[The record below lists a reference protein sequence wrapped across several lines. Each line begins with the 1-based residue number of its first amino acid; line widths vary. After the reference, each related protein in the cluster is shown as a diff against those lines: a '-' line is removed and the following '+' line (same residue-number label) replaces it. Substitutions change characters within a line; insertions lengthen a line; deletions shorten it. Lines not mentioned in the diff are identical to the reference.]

1 MKFYEIVV
9 QFNTFGNQSEG
20 VFHYMAMQ
28 IDKKILIEFDVET
41 QMRDGTILRANV
53 YRPVGEGQWP
63 VLLTRLP
70 YGKDLPLGSAALD
83 PAQAARRGYVVI
95 VQDTRG
101 RFMSEGEWVPFINEA
116 LDGIDTIEWA
126 AQLPYSDGKVGMY
139 GISYFGFTQWSS
151 AVYQPPTLKALAPVQ
166 TWNNPFNG
174 VIFRGGA
181 LELGS
186 AGSWQLMMGLN
197 DLMRRHRGNPQALG
211 RSIYLLAKE
220 MDALGKEGYWFL
232 PLREFGPLKR
242 HEIAQTFFENFSSP
256 MDPEHPNTQP
266 LFISGKQESVEVPT
280 LNVGGW
286 YDIFLQDT
294 IDSYKFMREQ
304 GSTSEAQQSKLL
316 IGPWAHGAF
325 TNPIGEMNFGFG
337 SSAAFI
343 DLQIDFMSLQVRWFD
358 HWLKG
363 IDTSMLNEAPIK
375 LFVMGTN
382 VWRDEQEWPLARAV
396 ETRYYLHSNGQANSL
411 HGNGYLSTELPGRE
425 EPSAD
430 YYEYNAANPVIT
442 RGGALLMSP
451 EYRPGPFDQRPTENR
466 EDVLVYTTGA
476 LKEDLEVTGQINVHL
491 WAISSAPDTDFVA
504 RLVDVHPD
512 GFAQNL
518 TDGIIRARYRYAA
531 LGEDASLIEPGRA
544 YEYEIDL
551 WATSNVFRAGH
562 RIRLDVTSSNFP
574 RWDRNPNT
582 GHEFGVDSELAV
594 AHQTIL
600 HDREHASY
608 VVLPIVPQDN

>member
-1 MKFYEIVV
+1 
-9 QFNTFGNQSEG
+9 
-20 VFHYMAMQ
+20 MAMQ
-28 IDKKILIEFDVET
+28 MDQQITLDFDVPAK
-41 QMRDGTILRANV
+41 MRDGATLRANI
-53 YRPVGEGQWP
+53 YRPAGEGLWP

-70 YGKDLPLGSAALD
+70 YGKDLPIGGSVID
-83 PAQAARRGYVVI
+83 PAQVARRGYVVI

-101 RFMSEGEWVPFINEA
+101 RFTSEGEWMPFINEA
-116 LDGIDTIEWA
+116 LDGVDTIEWA
-126 AQLPYSDGKVGMY
+126 SRLPYSNGIVGMY
-139 GISYFGFTQWSS
+139 GISYFGFTQWSAAVHQPS
-151 AVYQPPTLKALAPVQ
+151 ALKAIVPVQ
-166 TWNNPFNG
+166 TWNDPFNG
-174 VIFRGGA
+174 VMFRGGA

-186 AGSWQLMMGLN
+186 SGSWQLMMGL
-197 DLMRRHRGNPQALG
+197 DVLIRRHRGDPQALG

-220 MDALGKEGYWFL
+220 MDALGKLGYWSL

-242 HEIAQTFFENFSSP
+242 HEIAPFFFENFSRP
-256 MDPEHPNTQP
+256 MDREHPLTQP
-266 LFISGKQESVEVPT
+266 MIIRGKHENVTVPA

-294 IDSYKFMREQ
+294 INHFKLMREQ
-304 GSTSEAQQSKLL
+304 GSTQEARQSKLI

-343 DLQIDFMSLQVRWFD
+343 DLQIDFVSLQVRWFD

-363 IDTSMLNEAPIK
+363 IDTGMLNEAPIK

-396 ETRYYLHSNGQANSL
+396 ETRYYLHSNGHANTL
-411 HGNGYLSTELPGRE
+411 HGNGYLTTDLPDAE
-425 EPSAD
+425 EPSSDHYAYD
-430 YYEYNAANPVIT
+430 PTTPVMT

-451 EYRPGPFDQRPTENR
+451 EYPAGPYDQRPTESR
-466 EDVLVYTTGA
+466 EDILVYTTGE
-476 LKEDLEVTGQINVHL
+476 LKEDLEVTGPITVHL

-512 GFAQNL
+512 GYAQNL
-518 TDGIIRARYRYAA
+518 TDGIIRARYRNFAR
-531 LGEDASLIEPGRA
+531 GEAPSLIEPGRA

-551 WATSNVFRAGH
+551 WATSNVFRAGR

-582 GHEFGVDSELAV
+582 GHEFGADTELSV
-594 AHQTIL
+594 AHQTIM
-600 HDREHASY
+600 HDRERPSY
-608 VVLPIVPQDN
+608 VMLPIVPRG